1 MNSRVDPRLTDWIYQ
16 SCRIEVLSEKPGNV
30 SPGKSFQDADVND
43 FLESARVSAPWL
55 VQAGTLGVGKAIYGA
70 TKATHDAVGHNTNLG
85 ILLLL
90 APMAA
95 IPSGVSL
102 SDGLPHVVGSL
113 TVEDADWTYQA
124 IRVAEPG
131 GLGDS
136 DTQDV
141 REPPTE
147 TLQEC
152 MRHAA
157 DRDLIAQQYATDFH
171 DVLHTGLELLRAS
184 ATVVAETQRI
194 GFVALKLM
202 SALGDSLVARKCGDA
217 VSEDLQQRAAA
228 VLDAGW
234 PHTDSG
240 RQAWSEFDGW
250 LRSDGNRLNP
260 GTTADMIAAIVF
272 AALRSGQYTVPP
284 DLS

>member
-1 MNSRVDPRLTDWIYQ
+1 MNSNADQQLADWIYQ
-16 SCRIEVLSEKPGNV
+16 ACRVEVLSEKPGNV
-30 SPGKSFQDADVND
+30 SPGKSFRDADVAD

-55 VQAGTLGVGKAIYGA
+55 AQAGTLGVGRAIYEAASA
-70 TKATHDAVGHNTNLG
+70 TRDAVGQNTNLG

-90 APMAA
+90 GPMAA
-95 IPSGVSL
+95 VRLEVPL
-102 SDGLPHVVGSL
+102 LAGLPNLLQSL

-131 GLGDS
+131 GLGES

-147 TLQEC
+147 TLREC

-157 DRDLIAQQYATDFH
+157 DRDLIAQQYTTEFH
-171 DVLHTGLELLRAS
+171 DILHTGLELLRES
-184 ATVVAETQRI
+184 ATVVPETQRS
-194 GFVALKLM
+194 GFVALRLM
-202 SALGDSLVARKCGDA
+202 SVFGDSLVARKCGDA
-217 VSEDLQQRAAA
+217 VSEELKHRAAA
-228 VLDAGW
+228 VLGMGW

-240 RQAWSEFDGW
+240 RQAWRELDGW

-272 AALRSGQYTVPP
+272 AALRSDQYTVPSE
-284 DLS
+284 LF

>member
-1 MNSRVDPRLTDWIYQ
+1 MNSNFSPQLGNWIYQ
-16 SCRIEVLSEKPGNV
+16 ACLVEVLSEKPGNV
-30 SPGKSFQDADVND
+30 SPGKSFQNADAAD
-43 FLESARVSAPWL
+43 FLKSARVSAPWL
-55 VQAGTLGVGKAIYGA
+55 AQAGTLGVGRAIYEA
-70 TKATHDAVGHNTNLG
+70 ARVTRDAVGHNTNLG

-95 IPSGVSL
+95 VPLEVPL
-102 SDGLPHVVGSL
+102 FDGLPTILRSL
-113 TVEDADWTYQA
+113 TVADADWTYKA

-147 TLQEC
+147 TLREC
-152 MRHAA
+152 MCHAA
-157 DRDLIAQQYATDFH
+157 ERDLIAQQYTTDFH
-171 DVLHTGLELLRAS
+171 DILHRGLELFGES
-184 ATVVAETQRI
+184 ATAVPEAQRI

-202 SALGDSLVARKCGDA
+202 SIFGDSLVARKCGFA
-217 VSEDLQQRAAA
+217 VSEDLKQRADT
-228 VLDAGW
+228 VLVAGW
-234 PHTDSG
+234 PHTNSG
-240 RQAWSEFDGW
+240 RRAWSEFDGW

-272 AALRSGQYTVPP
+272 AALRSAQYTVPP
-284 DLS
+284 QLS